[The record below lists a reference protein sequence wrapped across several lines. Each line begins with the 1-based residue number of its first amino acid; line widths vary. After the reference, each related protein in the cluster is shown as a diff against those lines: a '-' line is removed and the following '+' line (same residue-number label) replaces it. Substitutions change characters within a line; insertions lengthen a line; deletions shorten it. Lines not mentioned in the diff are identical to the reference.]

1 MKKRVLQF
9 IGSFHQGGS
18 ERQAVSL
25 TRLIKA
31 EASYYVNLDSLN
43 KEGVLLDEINSLELP
58 EIEEYKLTSF
68 YNPNFIRQVRRCAA
82 YLRKNKIDLVH
93 THCFYANI
101 FGMAAA
107 TLAGV
112 PVRVASK
119 RETGK
124 MRTAAQDFVE
134 RLAFGRAHAIVVN
147 AAAVRD
153 YLIEHSIETE
163 KIRIIYNGLDFS
175 RFSNS
180 DHDKVQTVESFSLPK
195 AENIRFVTLVANL
208 RHAVKNVPNLLRA
221 ARIVTAK
228 FPDAHF
234 VIAGEGE
241 LESDLKSMASE
252 LGLNGN
258 VHFIGRC
265 TDVPALLDISDICVL
280 TSTAEGFANSI
291 LEYMAAGKAVI
302 ATNVGGAAEAI
313 VDGETGYLIPS
324 GDDPALAAR
333 LIELLENGQ
342 KAETF
347 GTEGKRVVTERFS
360 QNAQLTATLKLYDEL
375 LASVGN

>member
-25 TRLIKA
+25 TRLIKS
-31 EASYYVNLDSLN
+31 EASYDVFLATLN

-68 YNPNFIRQVRRCAA
+68 YNLNFIKQVRRCAA
-82 YLRKNKIDLVH
+82 YLRENKIDLVH

-134 RLAFGRAHAIVVN
+134 RLAFGRADAIVVN

-153 YLIEHSIETE
+153 HLTQNSIEPE
-163 KIRIIYNGLDFS
+163 KIRVIYNGLDFS

-180 DHDKVQTVESFSLPK
+180 DNDKLRTLESFRLPTD
-195 AENIRFVTLVANL
+195 ETIRFVTLVANL

-221 ARIVTAK
+221 AKIVTAK
-228 FPDAHF
+228 IPDAHF

-241 LESDLKSMASE
+241 LESDLKSMATE

-258 VHFIGRC
+258 AHFIGRC
-265 TDVPALLDISDICVL
+265 SDVPALLDISDICVL

-324 GDDPALAAR
+324 GDDPALAAK
-333 LIELLENGQ
+333 LIELLGDGH
-342 KAETF
+342 KAARF
-347 GTEGKRVVTERFS
+347 GAEGKRVVTERFS
-360 QNAQLTATLKLYDEL
+360 QNAQLTATLKLYDDL
-375 LASVGN
+375 LASVEN

>member
-1 MKKRVLQF
+1 MTF
-9 IGSFHQGGS
+9 FWP
-18 ERQAVSL
+18 
-25 TRLIKA
+25 RLIKKA
-31 EASYYVNLDSLN
+31 FCSTRSIVLDCLRSRSS
-43 KEGVLLDEINSLELP
+43 NSHRFTTL
-58 EIEEYKLTSF
+58 
-68 YNPNFIRQVRRCAA
+68 NFIKQVRRCAA
-82 YLRKNKIDLVH
+82 YLRENKIDLVH

-134 RLAFGRAHAIVVN
+134 KLAFGRADAIVVN

-153 YLIEHSIETE
+153 HLIQHSIEPE
-163 KIRIIYNGLDFS
+163 KIRVIYNGLDFS

-180 DHDKVQTVESFSLPK
+180 DNDKLRTVESFRLPTD
-195 AENIRFVTLVANL
+195 ETIRFVTLVANL

-221 ARIVTAK
+221 AKIVTAK
-228 FPDAHF
+228 IPDTHF

-324 GDDPALAAR
+324 GDDPALGSQVDRIAR
-333 LIELLENGQ
+333 RRSQSREIWCRRQ
-342 KAETF
+342 ACRYRKIFT
-347 GTEGKRVVTERFS
+347 KRT
-360 QNAQLTATLKLYDEL
+360 THGDY
-375 LASVGN
+375 

>member
-9 IGSFHQGGS
+9 IGSFNQGGS

-25 TRLIKA
+25 TRLIKS
-31 EASYYVNLDSLN
+31 EASYDVFLATLN

-68 YNPNFIRQVRRCAA
+68 YNLNFIKQVRRCAA
-82 YLRKNKIDLVH
+82 YLRENKIDLVH

-112 PVRVASK
+112 PIRVASK

-134 RLAFGRAHAIVVN
+134 KLAFGRADAIVVN

-153 YLIEHSIETE
+153 HLTQNSIEPE
-163 KIRIIYNGLDFS
+163 KIRVIYNGLDFS

-180 DHDKVQTVESFSLPK
+180 DNDKLRTLESFRLPTD
-195 AENIRFVTLVANL
+195 ETIRFVTLVANL

-221 ARIVTAK
+221 AKIVTAK
-228 FPDAHF
+228 IPDAHF

-241 LESDLKSMASE
+241 LESDLKSMATE

-265 TDVPALLDISDICVL
+265 TNVPALLDISDICVL

-324 GDDPALAAR
+324 GDDPALAAK
-333 LIELLENGQ
+333 LIELLGDGH
-342 KAETF
+342 KAARF
-347 GTEGKRVVTERFS
+347 GAEGKRVVTERFS
-360 QNAQLTATLKLYDEL
+360 QSAQLTATLKLYDDL
-375 LASVGN
+375 LASVEN

>member
-9 IGSFHQGGS
+9 IGSFNQGGS

-25 TRLIKA
+25 TRLIQTEGNFDVFLA
-31 EASYYVNLDSLN
+31 TLN
-43 KEGVLLDEINSLELP
+43 KEGVLLDEVNGLGLP
-58 EIEEYKLTSF
+58 EIEEFKLTSF
-68 YNPNFIRQVRRCAA
+68 YNVNFVKQLRRCAS
-82 YLRKNKIDLVH
+82 YLRENKIDIVH
-93 THCFYANI
+93 SHCFYANI

-134 RLAFGRAHAIVVN
+134 KLAFGRADAIVVN
-147 AAAVRD
+147 AAAVRNH
-153 YLIEHSIETE
+153 LIQNSIEPE

-180 DHDKVQTVESFSLPK
+180 NPNRLRVFESYGLP
-195 AENIRFVTLVANL
+195 ADENIRFVTLVANL

-221 ARIVTAK
+221 AKTVTAK
-228 FPDAHF
+228 VPDTHF

-241 LESDLKSMASE
+241 LESDLKEMASE
-252 LGLNGN
+252 LGVAQN
-258 VHFIGRC
+258 VHFIGGC

-291 LEYMAAGKAVI
+291 LEYMAAGKAVV

-333 LIELLENGQ
+333 LIELLGDGQ
-342 KAETF
+342 KTKKF
-347 GTEGKRVVTERFS
+347 GAEGKRVVSERFS
-360 QNAQLTATLKLYDEL
+360 QDAQLTATLKLYKDL
-375 LASVGN
+375 LASVEN